1 MNILNTPKN
10 FIALY
15 FQDKLTIVNPAGTI
29 AVLTLWSKVDYFM
42 ERFRQTGVNLDPGS
56 SPISAAPSIAQT
68 NDIKLLGKSDSK
80 SAGSNMPVIIL
91 LWNWWESRLQLPGEK
106 FRVRGDEHDLSC
118 NPGAG

>member
-42 ERFRQTGVNLDPGS
+42 ERFRQAGVNLDPGS

-68 NDIKLLGKSDSK
+68 DDIKLLGKERYKIRWQQYASDNP
-80 SAGSNMPVIIL
+80 ALELV
-91 LWNWWESRLQLPGEK
+91 GEPIAITGRK
-106 FRVRGDEHDLSC
+106 V
-118 NPGAG
+118 